1 MIKNYLLIT
10 LRSMKKNKAFIFIN
24 VFGMGIAIAC
34 TIVGYLAYQYD
45 TTFDA
50 VHDNGQSIYRVS
62 AVRSFENNLTHYGYV
77 PLPLGNIAAHTLG
90 DVAGSSRFSQSQ
102 SNFKRETDLFPSNL
116 SYVDPEFFKMFT
128 FEFVAG
134 DPKSLTDNTSV
145 VISESMAVRLF
156 GTASDIVDKSITQV
170 YGNELNEI
178 KISGVFRDPPRNSSF
193 FNPDGSA
200 FMNFENYMDEFK
212 DVRED
217 DWTKETTLF
226 VRIEDATRVG
236 SVHRQLQPYLA
247 ANNKVRLDFQIQ
259 EFKLIQFASMAW
271 EDRATDARVRTNPAP
286 PKSAIVGAITMG
298 LPILLIACFN
308 LTNTAIAISS
318 RRLKEIG
325 IRKVMG
331 SKRKQLIAQFIGET
345 TFICFLALIV
355 GVILTDLL
363 VGGWNIATSNNIHL
377 TMSYLNNAGFVAF
390 LVVVLLFTGVLAGS
404 YPAFYITKF
413 QPVAILKDKLRLRGT
428 NYFTRTLLGAQF
440 TISLIAIVC
449 SIAYI
454 RNARYQEQYNLGF
467 DIQGSIISWLDS
479 EKEFSQY
486 RNVLEQNPDVI
497 STAGARSGIFSNR
510 LHKPVK
516 FESREAEVDIIE
528 VGDNYLKT
536 MGLDL
541 LQGRDFIKDSRSDE
555 NESIII
561 TENMAVL
568 FGWDHPIGNEVILDD
583 SLRLV
588 VVGVVKDVYTQ
599 GLWREMEP
607 MMIRYILPEKYDQI
621 IVSADPEDVAAVN
634 ADMKN
639 KWSSLFP
646 SRLYNGKMLITGI
659 QEVTDV
665 NKSIMQVYGFIAVIA
680 TLLSA
685 TGLYTLVS
693 LNIIRRMKEI
703 GVRKIL
709 GASVYHIYRI
719 VNMEFLII
727 LIIAFVLGSWASYN
741 LTQAVM
747 SSIWKYYQGAN
758 GFSFAIGIALMLIV
772 SVLTIGYKVFTVAT
786 MNPVKTLRDE

>member
-1 MIKNYLLIT
+1 MLKNYLLIT
-10 LRSMKKNKAFIFIN
+10 LRSMKKNKTFIFIN

-45 TTFDA
+45 ATFDS
-50 VHDNGQSIYRVS
+50 VHEKGQTIYRVS
-62 AVRSFENNLTHYGYV
+62 AVRSFENNLTYYGYV
-77 PLPLGNIAAHTLG
+77 PLPLGSIVASSMG
-90 DVAGSSRFSQSQ
+90 DVELSSRFSQSN
-102 SNFKRETDLFPSNL
+102 SNFKRETELFPSNL
-116 SYVDPEFFKMFT
+116 SYVDPEFFQMFT
-128 FEFVAG
+128 FDFIAG
-134 DPKSLTDNTSV
+134 DPKNITDNASV
-145 VISESMAVRLF
+145 LISESMAIKLF
-156 GTASDIVDKSITQV
+156 GTTHDIIEKTMTQV
-170 YGNELNEI
+170 YGDELNEI

-200 FMNFENYMDEFK
+200 YINFENYRNEFE
-212 DVRED
+212 DARDD

-226 VRIEDATRVG
+226 VRIGDAMRVG
-236 SVHRQLQPYLA
+236 SVYKQLQAYRA

-259 EFKLIQFASMAW
+259 EFSLIQFASMGKN
-271 EDRATDARVRTNPAP
+271 DRAKDARIRTNPAP

-308 LTNTAIAISS
+308 LTNTAIAISA

-331 SKRKQLIAQFIGET
+331 GKRKQLIAQFIGET

-355 GVILTDLL
+355 GVMLTDLF
-363 VGGWNIATSNNIHL
+363 VAGWNIATSNNIHL
-377 TMSYLNNAGFVAF
+377 TMSYLNNMGFVAF
-390 LVVVLLFTGVLAGS
+390 LFGVLLFTGILAGS
-404 YPAFYITKF
+404 YPALYITKF
-413 QPVAILKDKLRLRGT
+413 QPVAILKDKLKLGGT

-440 TISLIAIVC
+440 TISLIAIIC

-454 RNARYQEQYNLGF
+454 RNARFQEQYNLGF
-467 DIQGSIISWLDS
+467 DIRGSIISWVTG
-479 EKEFSQY
+479 EQEFSQY
-486 RNVLEQNPDVI
+486 RNALEQNPDVI

-510 LHKPVK
+510 QHKPVR
-516 FESREAEVDIIE
+516 FESQEAEVDIIE

-541 LQGRDFIKDSRSDE
+541 LLGRDFIKDSRSDE
-555 NESIII
+555 KESIII
-561 TENMAVL
+561 TENMAGQ
-568 FGWDHPIGNEVILDD
+568 FGWKDPLGKEVILGD

-588 VVGVVKDVYTQ
+588 VVGVIKDVYTQ

-621 IVSADPEDVAAVN
+621 IVSADPEDVATVN
-634 ADMKN
+634 ADMKK

-646 SRLYNGKMLITGI
+646 SRLYSGKMLITGI
-659 QEVTDV
+659 QEVTDL
-665 NKSIMQVYGFIAVIA
+665 NKSIMQVYGFLALIA

-703 GVRKIL
+703 GVRKVL

-727 LIIAFVLGSWASYN
+727 LLIAFVLGSWASYN

-747 SSIWKYYQGAN
+747 SSIWKYYQGAS
-758 GFSFAIGIALMLIV
+758 GYSFAIGIASMLLV
-772 SVLTIGYKVFTVAT
+772 SVLTIGYKVFAVAT